1 MAVFLA
7 KAIDSLT
14 DTGVIIVK
22 ENIKKRGFKV
32 DREDNSLL
40 RSDFLYREAFERSNL
55 QLIDEQKQE
64 GFPEDFYLPHMYA
77 LIPKSRNVT

>member
-55 QLIDEQKQE
+55 QLIDE
-64 GFPEDFYLPHMYA
+64 
-77 LIPKSRNVT
+77 